1 MTWYV
6 AIENYVAIEETL
18 ENTTEEDIKEEAALK
33 FIEWLQKGEID
44 WRIERE

>member
-6 AIENYVAIEETL
+6 AIEKQL
-18 ENTTEEDIKEEAALK
+18 EDIKEEAALK